1 MPAESGPRR
10 SYHWRRRND
19 RGRNAVN
26 SRLAVVENWRDI
38 AEAGRSVDWRRDVPI
53 IPRVVVSRP
62 GASNEL
68 RIRLKG
74 RTNCARR
81 SAPASARS
89 RRKSNLRTRLCQLKD
104 HGKGQSRA
112 DYDFRF
118 HATAILPYINA
129 HELASCNSD
138 SCRLCGNLAF
148 ARRLRV
154 GKIDLRL
161 LQIAQGFSGQAAGC
175 ADSDSHDSS
184 DTTIQGNRAPGL

>member
-1 MPAESGPRR
+1 MPAESGPGR
-10 SYHWRRRND
+10 SYHRRRRND
-19 RGRNAVN
+19 GGRNAVN

-38 AEAGRSVDWRRDVPI
+38 AEAGRSVDWRQDVPV

-74 RTNCARR
+74 RTNCVRR
-81 SAPASARS
+81 SAPASVRS
-89 RRKSNLRTRLCQLKD
+89 RRKSNLRTRPCQLEDYGKD
-104 HGKGQSRA
+104 QSRA

-118 HATAILPYINA
+118 HGTAVLPYINA

-154 GKIDLRL
+154 REIDFRL
-161 LQIAQGFSGQAAGC
+161 LQITQGFTGQAAGC
-175 ADSDSHDSS
+175 ADSDSHESS
-184 DTTIQGNRAPGL
+184 DTTIQANWAPGF